1 MDYEEFLTIVRTAAA
16 TDRESAERGTKA
28 TLLTLA
34 ERLTRG
40 EARDL
45 VAELPPELGPYLHT
59 DGHPEPY
66 DVEEFIQRIA
76 KRMGTDEETAQR
88 YAAVVLNAFRR
99 AISAKAYH
107 DVTSLLPHTFAELL
121 PAGPWVEF
129 MPADEFVRRVSVRAD
144 VDEEEAARTTEVV
157 LELLGERIASGQVDD
172 LIEHLDAPLRPP
184 LRRGKQRNTTGRAR
198 PMPLDEFLETIAER
212 LGVDFVEA
220 RGRGRAVFPT
230 LREAVGDKEFTDTT
244 SELPPSYDL
253 LWIDPAPV
261 EHPRRT
267 HSTSRR
273 GSEA

>member
-16 TDRESAERGTKA
+16 TDRETAEQATTA

-45 VAELPPELGPYLHT
+45 VAELPPELGPYLYT
-59 DGHPEPY
+59 EGHPDPY
-66 DVEEFIQRIA
+66 DAEEFIRRTA

-88 YAAVVLNAFRR
+88 YAAVVLDALRR

-107 DVTSLLPHTFAELL
+107 DLTSLLPHDFAELL

-129 MPADEFVRRVSVRAD
+129 MPADEFIRRVSVRAD

-184 LRRGKQRNTTGRAR
+184 LRRGKQRNATGRAR
-198 PMPLDEFLETIAER
+198 PMPLDEFLEAIAER

-244 SELPPSYDL
+244 SELPPGYDL

-261 EHPRRT
+261 QDRSRT

-273 GSEA
+273 KSGG